1 MTHSLR
7 LFAYIGVLSATF
19 SFGCTAP
26 RHPADLI
33 VTGATIWTG
42 DPDQP
47 SATALVVRDGRFV
60 YVGNDRDAARYAGA
74 RTHQIDAN
82 NASLI
87 PGMIDAHLHLIG
99 GGLQLAR
106 LNLRNVP
113 DRAAFIDAVAR
124 RARATAGGRWIRGGR
139 YSTESWPDP
148 TQPNR
153 SWIDPVTPDHPV
165 LLSRM
170 DGHGALANSVALRLA
185 GIDRDGPPD
194 PPGGEIE
201 RDPTTRVP
209 TGILKDSAIGLVAEH
224 IPPPSDAE
232 LDRALT
238 AAMREANRHGITS
251 VHTMSP
257 WSVLETLNRA
267 AGAGT
272 LTLRVRQFVNESDWQ
287 PYLDIIRDSAPDQ
300 SRAREEAVSVGLA
313 RTRRQSEPRAQ
324 ASGNNTKPTQYNDN
338 NMLRVVGFKQFMD
351 GSLGSR
357 TAYMA
362 EPFADNPP
370 EQPDRH
376 GLLSAIM
383 HEDGKLQAM
392 CDAAVAAGFSPAL
405 HAIGDEA
412 NHLAL
417 DIYEHALNPQ
427 SEIRNP
433 KSSFP
438 RPRIEHA
445 QHLLPADI
453 ARFGR
458 LGVVASMQPLHKA
471 DDGRYA
477 ERAIG
482 KERCRTSYAFRN
494 LLDAGAPLAFGSDWP
509 VVSLNPFLG
518 IHAAVT
524 GRTLDGKRFV
534 PEQNITVGEA
544 LRAYTRG
551 AAFASGDERHLGRI
565 KPGYFADFVVLEGD
579 PFTIPHETL
588 KTLRVRQTYL
598 AGRCVWPTDDL

>member
-7 LFAYIGVLSATF
+7 LFACIGVLST
-19 SFGCTAP
+19 SFGFGCVAP
-26 RHPADLI
+26 RQTADLI

-60 YVGNDRDAARYAGA
+60 YVGNDRDAARYAGEH
-74 RTHQIDAN
+74 THRIDAGG
-82 NASLI
+82 ARLI
-87 PGMIDAHLHLIG
+87 PGMIDAHLHLLG

-113 DRAAFIDAVAR
+113 DRGAFIDAVAR
-124 RARATAGGRWIRGGR
+124 RARATAEGRWIRGGR

-153 SWIDPVTPDHPV
+153 SWIDAVTSDHPV

-185 GIDRDGPPD
+185 GIDREGPAD
-194 PPGGEIE
+194 PAGGEIE
-201 RDPTTRVP
+201 RDPISREP
-209 TGILKDSAIGLVAEH
+209 TGILKESAIDLVAKH

-232 LDRALT
+232 FDRALT

-257 WSVLETLNRA
+257 WSVLTTLERA
-267 AGAGT
+267 ARSET
-272 LTLRVRQFVNESDWQ
+272 LTLRVRQYVNESDWA
-287 PYLDIIRDSAPDQ
+287 PYMDQALFADLD
-300 SRAREEAVSVGLA
+300 
-313 RTRRQSEPRAQ
+313 
-324 ASGNNTKPTQYNDN
+324 
-338 NMLRVVGFKQFMD
+338 MLRVVGFKQFMD

-362 EPFADNPP
+362 EPFSDNPP
-370 EQPDRH
+370 DQPNRR

-383 HEDGKLQAM
+383 HEDGRLQAM

-433 KSSFP
+433 KSSIP

-453 ARFGR
+453 PRFAR
-458 LGVVASMQPLHKA
+458 LGAIASMQPLHKA

-482 KERCRTSYAFRN
+482 KARCRTSYAFRD
-494 LLDAGAPLAFGSDWP
+494 LLDAGASLAFGSDWP

-544 LRAYTRG
+544 LRAYTGG
-551 AAFASGDERHLGRI
+551 AAFAAGDERHLGKI
-565 KPGYFADFVVLEGD
+565 KPGYFADFVVLERD
-579 PFTIPHETL
+579 PFTIPPEML
-588 KTLRVRQTYL
+588 KVLRVRQTYL
-598 AGRCVWPTDDL
+598 AGRRVWPMEDS